1 MQVDRFLFQN
11 KERVSLM
18 ECLHLDK
25 VNINLIH
32 LKDVILILRGYCHAL
47 ESKKKSVT
55 SRLKTAS
62 TNIYIHKQFF
72 ITCCTPKACGR
83 GQAQGFTSIS
93 DNRELEC
100 SECQDTTSVWLCVTC
115 GALNCGRSVLWK
127 WFQANKYACF
137 LGDSST

>member
-11 KERVSLM
+11 KERVALM

-62 TNIYIHKQFF
+62 TNIYIHKQF
-72 ITCCTPKACGR
+72 
-83 GQAQGFTSIS
+83 
-93 DNRELEC
+93 L
-100 SECQDTTSVWLCVTC
+100 
-115 GALNCGRSVLWK
+115 
-127 WFQANKYACF
+127 
-137 LGDSST
+137 